1 MTSMNDKDASFFCY
15 ECKYCHYDVFAR
27 ALCLA
32 KNNLVIGQ
40 YDKACDDDFE
50 PRYDVNE
57 DNGMVL
63 MKKL

>member
-1 MTSMNDKDASFFCY
+1 MTSMNDKNASFLCY

-32 KNNLVIGQ
+32 KNNLLIGQ

-50 PRYDVNE
+50 SRYEVNE
-57 DNGMVL
+57 KINMVL